1 MSLASETELS
11 EVINFLSGMRP
22 RGNPDD
28 GDTESVCST
37 RALSDSGIES
47 VNNAKLGAAAGATGK
62 LDGSGEINEQTKGKK
77 GKKKDKKA
85 AATAKS
91 ESFKKKK
98 KKRADRKKEK
108 KKAAAEEQANDK
120 SEDGNK
126 NVVGE
131 GKRSSGIDLFWGRS
145 QSGLG

>member
-1 MSLASETELS
+1 
-11 EVINFLSGMRP
+11 MRP

-47 VNNAKLGAAAGATGK
+47 VSNAKLGAAAGATGK
-62 LDGSGEINEQTKGKK
+62 LGGSGEIDEQTKGKK
-77 GKKKDKKA
+77 GKKKDKKTA
-85 AATAKS
+85 AAAKS

-108 KKAAAEEQANDK
+108 KKAAAEEQVNDK

-126 NVVGE
+126 NVIGE
-131 GKRSSGIDLFWGRS
+131 GKNSQGIDFF
-145 QSGLG
+145 SGCTQPVSAKRCKGISF